1 MVFTISYK
9 DFMNIETDT
18 MLETVNQIIKSNFGC
33 FAEEIR
39 KFEILP
45 IISYIPLIYQTSV
58 IF

>member
-45 IISYIPLIYQTSV
+45 IISYIHLLY
-58 IF
+58 